1 MLTSLCYSEG
11 VIVVTAGHHDNY
23 LAAAHLLLALQRL
36 YHSLQFSHY
45 REILLSFAPS
55 NVGQVSE
62 DVGISKY
69 KSEKPANLTWQPLRS
84 L

>member
-11 VIVVTAGHHDNY
+11 VIVVTAGHDDNY
-23 LAAAHLLLALQRL
+23 LAGAHLLLALQRL